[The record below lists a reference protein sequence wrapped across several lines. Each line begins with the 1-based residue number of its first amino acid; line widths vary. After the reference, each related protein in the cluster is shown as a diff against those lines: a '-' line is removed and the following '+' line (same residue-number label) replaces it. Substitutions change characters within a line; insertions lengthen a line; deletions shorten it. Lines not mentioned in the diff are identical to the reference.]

1 VNFDIGEVLTRA
13 WHITWR
19 NKVLWA
25 INVLPFL
32 VTLLFFPVW
41 FYFLFTKDLDPN
53 RISRFMENP
62 VFVAV
67 GVVTYFVIL
76 TVGILLQVISRASVT
91 LGAYRAATSAH
102 PLAFMNLLREG
113 FKYFWRVLGVFALI
127 NGALVVLFLI
137 FFACMILFSAV
148 TMGLGALCFQ
158 PLFLLLIPLSVL
170 VMAFLEQA
178 ESAIIADELGVMDAV
193 KRAYELIR
201 ANLGKYVLIT
211 IVIYLGMSVLTSLL
225 FFPVMI
231 PMFFLMLR
239 NMDANMGFS
248 SMMRMEAVFGIVLFP
263 IMALVQGF
271 TLTYLKSAMMVTYLR
286 LTRLSAMAQPEIE
299 AATA

>member
-1 VNFDIGEVLTRA
+1 
-13 WHITWR
+13 
-19 NKVLWA
+19 
-25 INVLPFL
+25 
-32 VTLLFFPVW
+32 
-41 FYFLFTKDLDPN
+41 
-53 RISRFMENP
+53 
-62 VFVAV
+62 
-67 GVVTYFVIL
+67 
-76 TVGILLQVISRASVT
+76 
-91 LGAYRAATSAH
+91 
-102 PLAFMNLLREG
+102 
-113 FKYFWRVLGVFALI
+113 
-127 NGALVVLFLI
+127 
-137 FFACMILFSAV
+137 
-148 TMGLGALCFQ
+148 
-158 PLFLLLIPLSVL
+158 LIPLSVL
-170 VMAFLEQA
+170 VMTFLEQA

-193 KRAYELIR
+193 RRAYELIR

>member
-1 VNFDIGEVLTRA
+1 VNFDIGEVLTHA
-13 WHITWR
+13 WQITWR

-32 VTLLFFPVW
+32 ITFLFFPVW
-41 FYFLFTKDLDPN
+41 FYFLFTTDFNAN
-53 RISRFMENP
+53 RILRFMEDP
-62 VFVAV
+62 VFVAM
-67 GVVTYFVIL
+67 GVVFYLVIITISL
-76 TVGILLQVISRASVT
+76 LLQVVSRASVT
-91 LGAYRAATSAH
+91 LGAFRAATDDQS
-102 PLAFMNLLREG
+102 LAFISLLKDG

-127 NGALVVLFLI
+127 NAALIVLFLV

-170 VMAFLEQA
+170 VMTFLEQA

-193 KRAYELIR
+193 RRAYELIR

-211 IVIYLGMSVLTSLL
+211 IVIYLGTSLLTSLV

-231 PMFFLMLR
+231 PMFFFMLR

-248 SMMRMEAVFGIVLFP
+248 SMMHMEAIFGIVIFP

-286 LTRLSAMAQPEIE
+286 LTRLSGMAQPAME
-299 AATA
+299 AATT